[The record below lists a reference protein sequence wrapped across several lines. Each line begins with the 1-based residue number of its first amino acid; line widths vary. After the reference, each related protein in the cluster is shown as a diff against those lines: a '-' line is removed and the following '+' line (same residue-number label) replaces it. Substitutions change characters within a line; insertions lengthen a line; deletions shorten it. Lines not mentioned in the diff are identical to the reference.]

1 MSINHN
7 PPQLRKRSAGSRPS
21 RAILSLVLGRARRER
36 LAHFVRRFQRIN
48 WSPMAVVG
56 LALFAVGIPESARA
70 ALLGAIAARPFVA
83 GMLLVFG
90 LLALSLLFNGGQR
103 IDAWVFLYVNFH
115 GRHPHW
121 LDRAMLA
128 FTQLGSAFAP
138 ILLGMAFFAT
148 GSSGLAY
155 ELLLGSLTLA
165 LTVELAKIIFRRS
178 RPFVRLAQTRIVGYR
193 ARGRSFPSG
202 HTSQAFYL
210 AALLVAHFHLAFV
223 LAAALYMLAGLVAVT
238 RMYIGAH
245 YPRDV
250 LAGAILGSVWGLLGV
265 ILDAN
270 FVMK

>member
-1 MSINHN
+1 M
-7 PPQLRKRSAGSRPS
+7 PAKRAASQARPAGRFN
-21 RAILSLVLGRARRER
+21 RAR
-36 LAHFVRRFQRIN
+36 LAHILGRVRRSRLAQFISRFRRIN
-48 WSPMAVVG
+48 WSPMAAAG
-56 LALFAVGIPESARA
+56 LILFVAGIPVSARDA
-70 ALLGAIAARPFVA
+70 RLQAIAAQPYVA

-90 LLALSLLFNGGQR
+90 LLALSLLFSGGQR
-103 IDAWVFLYVNFH
+103 MDAWVFLYFNFR
-115 GRHPHW
+115 GRRPLW
-121 LDRAMLA
+121 LDRAMLG

-138 ILLGMAFFAT
+138 ILLGLFMFAS
-148 GSSGLAY
+148 GRAGLAY
-155 ELLLGSLTLA
+155 GLLLGSLTLV

-210 AALLVAHFHLAFV
+210 AALLVVHFHLALGAAVALYV
-223 LAAALYMLAGLVAVT
+223 LAGMVAVT

-265 ILDAN
+265 VMDAN
-270 FVMK
+270 LVLK